1 MQSFTARR
9 RCLSCALAC
18 SLSFGT
24 GIAKST
30 AGLVLQRVPPL
41 TVAEAPRYPQNLA
54 HLELGARVESDPK
67 VDEFPALLAGDPTS
81 LCSLRE
87 GVTTLLISLP
97 QTENIDSVAFLNA
110 GMNGSVAIAT
120 ASAKLPA
127 GSPQW
132 HDSQARDVSN
142 GLITSRVGPTEAK
155 YIRLIFDLRTPG
167 RVGNLGIYSAA
178 PVSDFTTPR
187 PRKIA
192 ADEAAPKIDFADL
205 HGQARIIFVSSGR
218 DLRLANNMID
228 GQAGSAYTFAA
239 NDTTPAT
246 IIDLGRA
253 LPIRRISTFSTSGSA
268 SATFYVFDTLPGDNG
283 ANSLEMLR
291 VDPQLPAGSR
301 TVGTANDDGTGRVA
315 VDFQETSAR
324 YVMVAWTPSGPTS
337 NFAVAEI
344 AVLGPVTSSTLLA
357 LNRIS
362 ERSDDKNVRDPKDVR
377 DSKDAKDFSK
387 EIPGEGPG
395 EEQPPAEGPPP
406 PLPRPP
412 PFVFIPKVT
421 PTSF

>member
-1 MQSFTARR
+1 MARWC
-9 RCLSCALAC
+9 CLSCALTC

-24 GIAKST
+24 GIASST
-30 AGLVLQRVPPL
+30 AEPVLQKVPPL

-54 HLELGARVESDPK
+54 HLELGARVESDPNI
-67 VDEFPALLAGDPTS
+67 DEFPALLAGDPTS
-81 LCSLRE
+81 LCSLKE
-87 GVTTLLISLP
+87 GVTTLLIALP
-97 QTENIDSVAFLNA
+97 RIENIDSVAFLNA

-127 GSPQW
+127 SSPAW
-132 HDSQARDVSN
+132 HNSQAREVSN
-142 GLITSRVGPTEAK
+142 GLITSRVGPIEAK
-155 YIRLIFDLRTPG
+155 YIRLIFDLRTAG
-167 RVGNLGIYSAA
+167 RVGSLGIYSAA
-178 PVSDFTTPR
+178 PVSDFTAPR
-187 PRKIA
+187 LRKIS
-192 ADEAAPKIDFADL
+192 ADETVGNATKIDFADL

-239 NDTTPAT
+239 KDTTPAT

-253 LPIRRISTFSTSGSA
+253 LPIKRISTFSASGSA
-268 SATFYVFDTLPGDNG
+268 SATFYVFDTLPGGNA
-283 ANSLEMLR
+283 ANPPETLR
-291 VDPQLPAGSR
+291 VDPQLLGGYR
-301 TVGTANDDGTGRVA
+301 TVGTGNDDGTGRVA

-337 NFAVAEI
+337 NFSVAEI

-362 ERSDDKNVRDPKDVR
+362 ERSDHKNVR

-387 EIPGEGPG
+387 EIPGEAPG
-395 EEQPPAEGPPP
+395 EEQPPAEGPTP